1 MLLLL
6 HLADRL
12 DLTSFGRGGS
22 GAPADDMA

>member
-12 DLTSFGRGGS
+12 DLTPLGRAGA